1 MNVDLNL
8 VLHGILLDIGFVVYG
23 IGKKRVLLMP
33 FGICLDTVQ
42 NLKHNYQRLLSIF
55 NIQFHCYIAE
65 TSQGLSI
72 YIRTFLMNLIM
83 KLYVLTSNFL
93 LIEFT
98 HNNNQKKTS
107 LYEQM
112 IY

>member
-1 MNVDLNL
+1 MCGYCSEFKAQLSE
-8 VLHGILLDIGFVVYG
+8 
-23 IGKKRVLLMP
+23 
-33 FGICLDTVQ
+33 TT
-42 NLKHNYQRLLSIF
+42 SIF
-55 NIQFHCYIAE
+55 NIQFHCYIAD

-72 YIRTFLMNLIM
+72 YICTFLMNLIM

-98 HNNNQKKTS
+98 PKKEIKKKKYTS
-107 LYEQM
+107 MYEQM